1 MNHQVFSEL
10 DLTSLLSLSF
20 STLINELHD
29 RLSEL
34 GFEDIRPAHGFM
46 FKCITPNGATGIEL
60 AEYLG
65 ITKQA
70 VSKMVDYLEKSGYV
84 MRQTHPT
91 DKRGKIIVLT
101 ERGWLVVKAK
111 EEILTEIEQ
120 RWIENIGAERMQM
133 LKEDLTK
140 LVYEENED
148 KLSSRYTTCLVN
160 KNSI

>member
-1 MNHQVFSEL
+1 MSHQIFNEL

-20 STLINELHD
+20 STLIDELND
-29 RLSEL
+29 RMSEL
-34 GFEDIRPAHGFM
+34 GFGDIRPAHGFM
-46 FKCITPNGATGIEL
+46 FKRITPDGATGIEL

-70 VSKMVDYLEKSGYV
+70 VSKMVDHLEKSGYV

-101 ERGWLVVKAK
+101 ERGWLAVKTK
-111 EEILTEIEQ
+111 DEILTEIEG
-120 RWIENIGAERMQM
+120 RWVEKIGAERMHM

-140 LVYEENED
+140 LVCEATKG
-148 KLSSRYTTCLVN
+148 KLSSSAKPVW
-160 KNSI
+160 

>member
-20 STLINELHD
+20 SASINELHE

-46 FKCITPNGATGIEL
+46 FKCIIPNGATGMEL
-60 AEYLG
+60 AEHLG

-70 VSKMVDYLEKSGYV
+70 VSKMVDYLEKHGYV
-84 MRQTHPT
+84 TRQTHPT

-111 EEILTEIEQ
+111 EEILAEIEG

-140 LVYEENED
+140 LVYEANEG
-148 KLSSRYTTCLVN
+148 KLSPRFKPVW
-160 KNSI
+160 

>member
-1 MNHQVFSEL
+1 MNHEGFSEL

-20 STLINELHD
+20 SKLIDELHD

-34 GFEDIRPAHGFM
+34 GFGDIRPAHGFM
-46 FKCITPNGATGIEL
+46 FKCITPSGATGIEI

-101 ERGWLVVKAK
+101 QRGWLVVKAK
-111 EEILTEIEQ
+111 EKILTEIEGC
-120 RWIENIGAERMQM
+120 WIENIGTERMQM

-140 LVYEENED
+140 LVYEANEG
-148 KLSSRYTTCLVN
+148 KISLRSRPVW
-160 KNSI
+160 

>member
-20 STLINELHD
+20 SALIDELHN

-34 GFEDIRPAHGFM
+34 GFGDIRPVHGFM
-46 FKCITPNGATGIEL
+46 FKYMAPNGATGIEL
-60 AEYLG
+60 AEHLG

-70 VSKMVDYLEKSGYV
+70 VSKMVDYLENSGYV

-111 EEILTEIEQ
+111 EKILTEIEE
-120 RWIENIGAERMQM
+120 RWIENIGAVRMQM

-140 LVYEENED
+140 LVYQANEG
-148 KLSSRYTTCLVN
+148 KLSLRSRPVW
-160 KNSI
+160 

>member
-1 MNHQVFSEL
+1 MNNQILSEL
-10 DLTSLLSLSF
+10 DFISLLSLSF
-20 STLINELHD
+20 SASINELHD

-34 GFEDIRPAHGFM
+34 GFGDIRPAHGFM
-46 FKCITPNGATGIEL
+46 FKCMIPNGATGMEL

-84 MRQTHPT
+84 VRKAHPT

-101 ERGWLVVKAK
+101 DRGWSVIKAK
-111 EEILTEIEQ
+111 DKILNDIEAN
-120 RWIENIGAERMQM
+120 WIKNIGAERMKM

-140 LVYEENED
+140 SVYNANEC
-148 KLSSRYTTCLVN
+148 KLISRLRPVW
-160 KNSI
+160 

>member
-1 MNHQVFSEL
+1 MNHQVFSDL

-20 STLINELHD
+20 SASVNELHE

-70 VSKMVDYLEKSGYV
+70 VSKMVDYLEKRGYV
-84 MRQTHPT
+84 IRQTHPT

-111 EEILTEIEQ
+111 EEILTDIER
-120 RWIENIGAERMQM
+120 RWIENIGAERVQM

-140 LVYEENED
+140 LVYEANEG
-148 KLSSRYTTCLVN
+148 KSASRLRPVW
-160 KNSI
+160 

>member
-1 MNHQVFSEL
+1 MNHQVFRDL

-20 STLINELHD
+20 SVSINELHD

-34 GFEDIRPAHGFM
+34 GFGDIRPVHGFM
-46 FKCITPNGATGIEL
+46 FKCIIPGGATGIEL

-70 VSKMVDYLEKSGYV
+70 VSKMVDYLEKCSYV
-84 MRQTHPT
+84 IRKAHPT
-91 DKRGKIIVLT
+91 DNRGKIIVLT

-111 EEILTEIEQ
+111 EKILTEIEQ
-120 RWIENIGAERMQM
+120 RWIENIGAERLQM

-140 LVYEENED
+140 LVYETNEGNLP
-148 KLSSRYTTCLVN
+148 KRLRPVW
-160 KNSI
+160 

>member
-1 MNHQVFSEL
+1 MKHQVFSEL

-20 STLINELHD
+20 SASINELHEK
-29 RLSEL
+29 LNEL
-34 GFEDIRPAHGFM
+34 GFGDIRPVHGFM

-84 MRQTHPT
+84 MRKTHPT

-101 ERGWLVVKAK
+101 ERGWLVVQAK
-111 EEILTEIEQ
+111 EKILTEIEA

-140 LVYEENED
+140 LVYEANEGNLPL
-148 KLSSRYTTCLVN
+148 KLRPVW
-160 KNSI
+160 

>member
-1 MNHQVFSEL
+1 MNHQALNEL

-20 STLINELHD
+20 SASINELHD
-29 RLSEL
+29 RLNEL

-70 VSKMVDYLEKSGYV
+70 VSKMVDYLEKRGYV

-111 EEILTEIEQ
+111 DEILTEIEG
-120 RWIENIGAERMQM
+120 RWIENIGAERVQM

-140 LVYEENED
+140 LVYEANEV
-148 KLSSRYTTCLVN
+148 KSTSRLRPVW
-160 KNSI
+160 

>member
-1 MNHQVFSEL
+1 MNHQGLSEL

-20 STLINELHD
+20 STSINELHN

-34 GFEDIRPAHGFM
+34 GFGDIRPIHGFM
-46 FKCITPNGATGIEL
+46 FKYITPNGATGIEL

-84 MRQTHPT
+84 TRKAHPT

-101 ERGWLVVKAK
+101 ERGWLVVRAK
-111 EEILTEIEQ
+111 EKILTEIEQ
-120 RWIENIGAERMQM
+120 RWIEKIGAERMQM

-140 LVYEENED
+140 FVYEENEG
-148 KLSSRYTTCLVN
+148 KLLSKV
-160 KNSI
+160 KPVW

>member
-1 MNHQVFSEL
+1 MNHQVFNEL
-10 DLTSLLSLSF
+10 DLTALLSLSF
-20 STLINELHD
+20 SASINELHD
-29 RLSEL
+29 RLSEM

-65 ITKQA
+65 VTKQA
-70 VSKMVDYLEKSGYV
+70 VSQMVDYLEKSGYV

-91 DKRGKIIVLT
+91 DKRGKTIVLT
-101 ERGWLVVKAK
+101 ERGWLVMKAK
-111 EEILTEIEQ
+111 EEIIAEIEQ

-140 LVYEENED
+140 LVYEANEG
-148 KLSSRYTTCLVN
+148 KLSSRLRPVL
-160 KNSI
+160 

>member
-1 MNHQVFSEL
+1 MNHHVFRDL

-20 STLINELHD
+20 SVSINELHD

-34 GFEDIRPAHGFM
+34 GFDDIRPVHGFM
-46 FKCITPNGATGIEL
+46 FKCINPNGATGIEL

-70 VSKMVDYLEKSGYV
+70 VSKMVDYLEQCGYV
-84 MRQTHPT
+84 IRKAHPT
-91 DKRGKIIVLT
+91 DNRGKIIVLT

-111 EEILTEIEQ
+111 EKILTEIEQ
-120 RWIENIGAERMQM
+120 RWIETVGVERLQM

-140 LVYEENED
+140 LIHEANEGNLP
-148 KLSSRYTTCLVN
+148 KRVRP
-160 KNSI
+160 IW

>member
-20 STLINELHD
+20 SASINELHD

-34 GFEDIRPAHGFM
+34 GFGDIRPAHGFM

-70 VSKMVDYLEKSGYV
+70 VSKMVEYLEKSGYV
-84 MRQTHPT
+84 LRQTHPT

-101 ERGWLVVKAK
+101 ERGWSVVEVK
-111 EEILTEIEQ
+111 EKILTEIEG

-133 LKEDLTK
+133 LKEDLLK
-140 LVYEENED
+140 IVFEENEG
-148 KLSSRYTTCLVN
+148 KLSSRLGPVW
-160 KNSI
+160 

>member
-20 STLINELHD
+20 SASINELHEG
-29 RLSEL
+29 LSEL
-34 GFEDIRPAHGFM
+34 GFGDIRPAHGFM
-46 FKCITPNGATGIEL
+46 FKCIIPNGATGIEL

-111 EEILTEIEQ
+111 EKILTEIEG
-120 RWIENIGAERMQM
+120 RWSENIGTERMQM
-133 LKEDLTK
+133 LKKDLSK
-140 LVYEENED
+140 LVFEENEG
-148 KLSSRYTTCLVN
+148 KLSSSVRP
-160 KNSI
+160 IW

>member
-20 STLINELHD
+20 RASINELHD

-60 AEYLG
+60 DEYLG

-70 VSKMVDYLEKSGYV
+70 VSKMVDYLEKRGYV
-84 MRQTHPT
+84 MRQVHPT

-101 ERGWLVVKAK
+101 ERGWLVVKTK
-111 EEILTEIEQ
+111 EEIIAKMEQ
-120 RWIENIGAERMQM
+120 RWIENIGTERMQM
-133 LKEDLTK
+133 LKEDLTN
-140 LVYEENED
+140 LIYEANEG
-148 KLSSRYTTCLVN
+148 KLSSKLRPVW
-160 KNSI
+160 

>member
-1 MNHQVFSEL
+1 MSNKVDNEL

-20 STLINELHD
+20 SSLINELHD

-46 FKCITPNGATGIEL
+46 FKCITPRGATGIEL

-70 VSKMVDYLEKSGYV
+70 VSKMVDYLENCGYV
-84 MRQTHPT
+84 MRQAHPT

-101 ERGWLVVKAK
+101 DRGWSVVKAK
-111 EEILTEIEQ
+111 EKILAEIEEQ
-120 RWIENIGAERMQM
+120 WMENIGAKRMQM
-133 LKEDLTK
+133 LKEDLSK
-140 LVYEENED
+140 LASEENEG
-148 KLSSRYTTCLVN
+148 KPSSRFRPVW
-160 KNSI
+160 